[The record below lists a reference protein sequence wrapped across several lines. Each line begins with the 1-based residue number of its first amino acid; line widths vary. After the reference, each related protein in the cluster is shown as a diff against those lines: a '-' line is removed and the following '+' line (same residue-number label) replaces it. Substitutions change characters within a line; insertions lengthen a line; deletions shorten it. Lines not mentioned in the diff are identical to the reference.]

1 MELIERYLQEIGR
14 HLPRNLSRTQRAD
27 ILTEL
32 RSALMDT
39 LDARGGNPSEE
50 VIVQGIQE
58 MGAPEKVAASYHA
71 EGQYLIG
78 PALYPTFKLVLGIV
92 FSAVIGAQ
100 LIAIVVA
107 TGLDREA
114 FSFYDEFLQIIS
126 SLPSAL
132 GSVVI
137 VFALLQYWEVR
148 PEMKAEPF
156 DPRKLPQLEGDQP
169 IQRGEHIFG
178 IIMEVIVLSFVTQFA
193 AGGGF
198 AADGSFPNPV
208 IHQYF
213 FWIVLSMVVGIV
225 LDIWLL
231 WKGRWQMPT
240 RLAKIGS
247 NVFSLIILFILVQ
260 GHNAWLAE
268 AGVGG
273 FLESLTL
280 LSDPTTQTIQIIGMA
295 AFRMGLTIAFV
306 VTVIETLVQIYRLM
320 KPKLNETEIE
330 QLQKT
335 VGKMDRVNR

>member
-1 MELIERYLQEIGR
+1 M
-14 HLPRNLSRTQRAD
+14 
-27 ILTEL
+27 
-32 RSALMDT
+32 
-39 LDARGGNPSEE
+39 
-50 VIVQGIQE
+50 
-58 MGAPEKVAASYHA
+58 
-71 EGQYLIG
+71 
-78 PALYPTFKLVLGIV
+78 
-92 FSAVIGAQ
+92 
-100 LIAIVVA
+100 
-107 TGLDREA
+107 
-114 FSFYDEFLQIIS
+114 
-126 SLPSAL
+126 
-132 GSVVI
+132 I

-148 PEMKAEPF
+148 PETKAEPF
-156 DPRKLPQLEGDQP
+156 DPRKLPHLEGDEP

-208 IHQYF
+208 LHRYF
-213 FWIVLSMVVGIV
+213 VWIVLSMVIGIV

-247 NVFSLIILFILVQ
+247 NVFGLIILYILVQ

-273 FLESLTL
+273 FLESLL
-280 LSDPTTQTIQIIGMA
+280 LFSEPTAQNLQIVGMA

>member
-14 HLPRNLSRTQRAD
+14 HLPRPQRAD
-27 ILTEL
+27 ILSEL

-39 LDARGGNPSEE
+39 LDARGGDTSEAA
-50 VIVQGIQE
+50 VVQAIKE
-58 MGAPEKVAASYHA
+58 MGPPQKVAASYHA

-100 LIAIVVA
+100 LLAIVIT
-107 TGLDREA
+107 TGLGSEA
-114 FSFYDEFLQIIS
+114 FSFYDELLQIAG
-126 SLPSAL
+126 SLPNAI
-132 GSVVI
+132 GMVVI
-137 VFALLQYWEVR
+137 IFALLQYWEVR

-169 IQRGEHIFG
+169 IQRGEHVFG
-178 IIMEVIVLSFVTQFA
+178 IIMEVIVLSFITQFA

-198 AADGSFPNPV
+198 TAEGALPNP
-208 IHQYF
+208 IMEQF
-213 FWIVLSMVVGIV
+213 FVWIVLSMVAGIV
-225 LDIWLL
+225 VDIWLL
-231 WKGRWQMPT
+231 WKGRWQIPT

-247 NVFSLIILFILVQ
+247 NVFGLVVLYILVQ
-260 GHNAWLAE
+260 GHNAWLGT

-273 FLESLTL
+273 FLESLSL

-295 AFRMGLTIAFV
+295 AFRLGLTIAFI
-306 VTVIETLVQIYRLM
+306 VTVIETLVQVYRM
-320 KPKLNETEIE
+320 TKPRIHETEIE

-335 VGKMDRVNR
+335 VGKMDKVNR